1 MTGPRAWASLYVIAS
16 HFRTTSEQLAR
27 ANWWRVLLVAGFVMM
42 NAGFRLIGIEVPPAV
57 FLMFGLW
64 MATAGAVEL
73 VRRRV
78 HSALAMEHVQ
88 VIALLLDA
96 TVLTAVLIQYSSGW
110 WIGAIFY
117 GLIAISAQSLV
128 SRDGAQLV
136 TGYSLVAFNALIFLQ
151 ATGHLDVVPF
161 LPVSPLE
168 GRFDL
173 SLVASVIGSAGLL
186 ALTQVQQLLARSIRR
201 SEERYR
207 LLLETASD
215 MIVTVDP
222 KGRVLSMNRAV
233 TTLSG
238 YAADELR
245 DRDFLPLLLPED
257 REKAAS
263 HFKTTLEGATQKYD
277 VRYYHRDGSTRWLSC
292 VTSPID
298 ERGAITGVLVV
309 ARDTTEERAREHQLR
324 QTERL
329 ASLGTLVGGVAHE
342 LNNPLTGI
350 KRFAQMLLEDG
361 AGASDRESLTII
373 EREADRAAKIVSDL
387 RLVARQTFEG
397 TASDR
402 ARVDL
407 NDIVEHVMKL
417 RRYSLETRGIT
428 VRAETAPGLATVEG
442 NRAELE
448 QVLVNLVVNAEQAM
462 EAQDGTR
469 LLILRA
475 RPSTMG
481 VSLQVVDS
489 GPGIPPEHLGR
500 IFDPF
505 FTTKSPGEGTGLGLS
520 LAHSIVAE
528 HGGVIRADSTLGRG
542 AVFTIEFP
550 TAATHRAP
558 ARSAPVLEPARR
570 SLRILVVDDEESI
583 RRSLVRFLERRGHSV
598 EVAAS
603 GLQAL
608 TRIDDAADE
617 GGSTFDIVLTDLRMP
632 ELGGDQLFRL
642 LRARG
647 RGLERRLVFVTGDSA
662 TSSAHEFL
670 VSTGQPV
677 LMKPFALEELAHVV
691 ESHAA

>member
-1 MTGPRAWASLYVIAS
+1 MIAAHS
-16 HFRTTSEQLAR
+16 ATTSDQLAR
-27 ANWWRVLLVAGFVMM
+27 ANWWRVLLIAGFVAL
-42 NAGFRLIGIEVPPAV
+42 NALFRLIGIPVTTTV
-57 FLMFGLW
+57 FLAFGLW
-64 MATAGAVEL
+64 MAAAGAIEL

-78 HSALAMEHVQ
+78 RSPGAMEQLQ
-88 VIALLLDA
+88 VIVLLADVTL
-96 TVLTAVLIQYSSGW
+96 LTLVHLQYSSGW

-117 GLIAISAQSLV
+117 ALIAISSQSLV
-128 SRDGAQLV
+128 SREGAQLV
-136 TGYSLVAFNALIFLQ
+136 TGYALVAFNALILLQ
-151 ATGHLDVVPF
+151 ATGRIEVAPF
-161 LPVSPLE
+161 LPVQPLQ
-168 GRFDL
+168 GSFGL
-173 SLVASVIGSAGLL
+173 AIVASVMGSAGLV
-186 ALTQVQQLLARSIRR
+186 ALTQVQQMLARSIRR

-207 LLLETASD
+207 LLLETAPD
-215 MIVTVDP
+215 MILTVDP
-222 KGRVLSMNRAV
+222 EGRVLSMNRAL

-238 YAADELR
+238 YPLAEVQG
-245 DRDFLPLLLPED
+245 RDFRPLLVEED
-257 REKAAS
+257 REQAGA
-263 HFKTTLEGATQKYD
+263 FLRKTLDGEPQRYD

-292 VTSPID
+292 VTSPIH
-298 ERGAITGVLVV
+298 ERGQITSVLVV
-309 ARDTTEERAREHQLR
+309 ARDTTEERVREHQLR

-350 KRFAQMLLEDG
+350 KCFAQMLLEDG
-361 AGASDRESLTII
+361 GGAGDRESLAII

-397 TASDR
+397 TASER
-402 ARVDL
+402 TRVDL
-407 NDIVEHVMKL
+407 NDIVEHVLKL
-417 RRYSLETRGIT
+417 RRYSLDTRGIT

-462 EAQDGTR
+462 EGQDGAR
-469 LLILRA
+469 LLIMRT

-489 GPGIPPEHLGR
+489 GPGIAPEYLGR

-520 LAHSIVAE
+520 LAHSIVIE
-528 HGGVIRADSTLGRG
+528 HGGMIRADSTLGRG

-550 TAATHRAP
+550 TASSARPTARPAP
-558 ARSAPVLEPARR
+558 LEPARQ

-583 RRSLVRFLERRGHSV
+583 RRSLVRFLERRGHVV
-598 EVAAS
+598 EVASS

-608 TRIDDAADE
+608 QRIDDARDGE
-617 GGSTFDIVLTDLRMP
+617 TFDIVLTDLRMP

-677 LMKPFALEELAHVV
+677 LMKPFGLEELAQVV
-691 ESHAA
+691 ESHAAA